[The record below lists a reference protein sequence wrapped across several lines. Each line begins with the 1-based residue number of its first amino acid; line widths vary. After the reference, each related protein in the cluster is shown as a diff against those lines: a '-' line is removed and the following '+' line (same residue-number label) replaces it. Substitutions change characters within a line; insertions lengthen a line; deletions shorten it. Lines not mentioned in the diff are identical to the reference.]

1 MIIDRI
7 KNIEYYET
15 ILPGLKNGLNTL
27 RQLPSQEV
35 GRYEFEG
42 GFLMIQEGT
51 TKPMSEGT
59 FEAHRKYVDV
69 QIMLQGCE
77 ELAWEEYDLLN
88 PVVPYNEEKDQE
100 RLDGERNHSML
111 ISEGMFFAAFPQDG
125 HKAVS
130 HTGEQHHYR

>member
-51 TKPMSEGT
+51 TKPMSEGPLRRT
-59 FEAHRKYVDV
+59 ANMWMFRSCCRDARSSP
-69 QIMLQGCE
+69 G
-77 ELAWEEYDLLN
+77 
-88 PVVPYNEEKDQE
+88 
-100 RLDGERNHSML
+100 RNM
-111 ISEGMFFAAFPQDG
+111 IC
-125 HKAVS
+125 
-130 HTGEQHHYR
+130 

>member
-77 ELAWEEYDLLN
+77 ELGL
-88 PVVPYNEEKDQE
+88 
-100 RLDGERNHSML
+100 GG
-111 ISEGMFFAAFPQDG
+111 I
-125 HKAVS
+125 
-130 HTGEQHHYR
+130 

>member
-51 TKPMSEGT
+51 TKPMSEGP
-59 FEAHRKYVDV
+59 
-69 QIMLQGCE
+69 QICGCSDH
-77 ELAWEEYDLLN
+77 AAGMRGA
-88 PVVPYNEEKDQE
+88 
-100 RLDGERNHSML
+100 RLGG
-111 ISEGMFFAAFPQDG
+111 I
-125 HKAVS
+125 
-130 HTGEQHHYR
+130 